1 MPVTTVGSAVCHRGP
16 LPPPQASEAHKVQPV
31 ENVPKALYVEEA
43 GVERTSE
50 FHSGTQGNDVLT
62 LGQGSSQSKCQ
73 PQKSKEER
81 QG

>member
-16 LPPPQASEAHKVQPV
+16 PPRRPQRHTRVQPV